1 MIYKRFR
8 VPFLRTATP
17 PRLITYVAAIDC
29 RDTFIS
35 FIPQSRA
42 NACRRAARMLC
53 GAAAF
58 KRTRTKHLINRSTV
72 QRGAFAPPAGSAE
85 STPVDG

>member
-8 VPFLRTATP
+8 VLFSAHTLAATF
-17 PRLITYVAAIDC
+17 ITHVAAIDC

-35 FIPQSRA
+35 FIPLLAQTPAAAPRA
-42 NACRRAARMLC
+42 CCAARRLSNE
-53 GAAAF
+53 
-58 KRTRTKHLINRSTV
+58 HEQNILSTV